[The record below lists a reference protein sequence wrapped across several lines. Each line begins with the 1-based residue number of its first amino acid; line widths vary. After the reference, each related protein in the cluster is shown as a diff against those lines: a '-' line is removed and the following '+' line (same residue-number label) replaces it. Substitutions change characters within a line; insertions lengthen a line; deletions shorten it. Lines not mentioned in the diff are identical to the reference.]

1 MKRAPKAM
9 PALLV
14 AFALNACAQPPA
26 PSSNAAPEVS
36 LAGKKLV
43 LVNHEGRCALR
54 KADASLLQLEMPWP
68 CQLSPERD
76 GGKPRVEQF
85 NGAQI
90 IIVSH
95 VQPDPSQP
103 GRCESQYQ
111 AVRHLVQ
118 VGPPVGNRSTALLLQ
133 AQPQFLYHVFSLGR
147 VAIRTTIVATVPTGG
162 RKGLVMVTVTTASG
176 EHSKVFMVK

>member
-26 PSSNAAPEVS
+26 PTSNAAPEVN

-111 AVRHLVQ
+111 AVRQLGERLEPSILARGASCSNGPVDQ
-118 VGPPVGNRSTALLLQ
+118 KNFVGL
-133 AQPQFLYHVFSLGR
+133 F
-147 VAIRTTIVATVPTGG
+147 
-162 RKGLVMVTVTTASG
+162 
-176 EHSKVFMVK
+176 EW

>member
-1 MKRAPKAM
+1 M
-9 PALLV
+9 
-14 AFALNACAQPPA
+14 
-26 PSSNAAPEVS
+26 
-36 LAGKKLV
+36 
-43 LVNHEGRCALR
+43 LVNHDGRCALR

-111 AVRHLVQ
+111 AVRQLGERLEPSILARGASCSNGPVDQ
-118 VGPPVGNRSTALLLQ
+118 KNFVGL
-133 AQPQFLYHVFSLGR
+133 F
-147 VAIRTTIVATVPTGG
+147 
-162 RKGLVMVTVTTASG
+162 
-176 EHSKVFMVK
+176 EW

>member
-26 PSSNAAPEVS
+26 PSPNAAPEVS

-111 AVRHLVQ
+111 AVRQLGERLEPSILARGASCSNGPVDQ
-118 VGPPVGNRSTALLLQ
+118 KNFVGL
-133 AQPQFLYHVFSLGR
+133 F
-147 VAIRTTIVATVPTGG
+147 
-162 RKGLVMVTVTTASG
+162 
-176 EHSKVFMVK
+176 EW

>member
-14 AFALNACAQPPA
+14 AFALNACAQSPA

-68 CQLSPERD
+68 CQLSPER
-76 GGKPRVEQF
+76 GSGKPRVEQF

-111 AVRHLVQ
+111 AVRQLGERLEPSILARGASCSNGPVDQ
-118 VGPPVGNRSTALLLQ
+118 KNFVGL
-133 AQPQFLYHVFSLGR
+133 F
-147 VAIRTTIVATVPTGG
+147 
-162 RKGLVMVTVTTASG
+162 
-176 EHSKVFMVK
+176 EW

>member
-1 MKRAPKAM
+1 MKRAPKAI

-26 PSSNAAPEVS
+26 PSSSAAPEVT
-36 LAGKKLV
+36 LAGKTLA

-54 KADASLLQLEMPWP
+54 KADASLLQLDMPWP

-103 GRCESQYQ
+103 GRCDSQYQ
-111 AVRHLVQ
+111 AVRQLGERLEPSILARGASCWNGPVDQ
-118 VGPPVGNRSTALLLQ
+118 KNFVGL
-133 AQPQFLYHVFSLGR
+133 F
-147 VAIRTTIVATVPTGG
+147 
-162 RKGLVMVTVTTASG
+162 
-176 EHSKVFMVK
+176 EW